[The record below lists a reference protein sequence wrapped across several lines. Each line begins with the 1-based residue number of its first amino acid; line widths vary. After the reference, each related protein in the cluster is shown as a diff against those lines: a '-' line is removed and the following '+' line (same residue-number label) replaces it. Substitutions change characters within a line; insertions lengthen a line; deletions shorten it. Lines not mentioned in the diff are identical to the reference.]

1 MEIIEK
7 LATGFREAIDDL
19 DRALLPFE
27 MKNFPHGCCGDASML
42 LGAYLEDHGI
52 KSLIYVCGMRSG
64 RSHAWLES
72 DSLIIDITADQ
83 FEECNESVIVAK
95 DSEWH
100 RTFDR
105 DLESEASFKRY
116 DKGTVNRLSWAYEEI
131 LKHIQL

>member
-19 DRALLPFE
+19 DRVFLPFE

-42 LGAYLEDHGI
+42 LGTYLEDHGI
-52 KSLIYVCGMRSG
+52 KSLIYVCGMRG
-64 RSHAWLES
+64 ERSHAWLES
-72 DSLIIDITADQ
+72 DGLIIDITADQ
-83 FEECNESVIVAK
+83 FAECNESVIVVK

-116 DKGTVNRLSWAYEEI
+116 DKGTVNRLLGVYEEI
-131 LKHIQL
+131 ITRV